1 MPGHAAS
8 CLPPCFT
15 LPYACCLLRCLGGA
29 TRGAEPV
36 FPQSRRSQ
44 PPCLFRCPAGWV
56 SKKVG
61 ELLGEEPSFCRF
73 IMEQLGG
80 HVSAEAMLG
89 ALADVLDE
97 DAEPFTLKLWQ
108 ILIYEQLKLER
119 A

>member
-1 MPGHAAS
+1 M
-8 CLPPCFT
+8 
-15 LPYACCLLRCLGGA
+15 RCL
-29 TRGAEPV
+29 
-36 FPQSRRSQ
+36 
-44 PPCLFRCPAGWV
+44 CCPTYNCKLDPAAIAGWV

-73 IMEQLGG
+73 IMEQLAG